1 MGLMGQRKIGSSLLG
16 AAYLLGLAAPSA
28 PVSADLAAPNT
39 AGVTFGHIHLVV
51 EDADAETRA
60 FEQVLGA
67 RAIAASALK
76 PLELPGIFVLV
87 TKARTPGPRSG
98 TMGSAVH
105 HIGFLVKD
113 YAAIKAKAQA
123 AGLPVQ
129 ELTPDQQAFITFP
142 DDVTV
147 EVLQDETLETPV
159 AFHHVH
165 LSVPHPDAAR
175 DWYGAELGGQ
185 AGSRR
190 NLPASKIPGGEVDFL
205 PAKTAQAPTK
215 GRALD
220 HIGFEVADL
229 KAVLEKLRA
238 DGVQIDVDYI
248 DATDRV
254 GLKVAFIT
262 DPNGVYIELT
272 EGLDAL

>member
-1 MGLMGQRKIGSSLLG
+1 VTGS
-16 AAYLLGLAAPSA
+16 
-28 PVSADLAAPNT
+28 
-39 AGVTFGHIHLVV
+39 
-51 EDADAETRA
+51 
-60 FEQVLGA
+60 VLN
-67 RAIAASALK
+67 
-76 PLELPGIFVLV
+76 PLELPGIFILV
-87 TKARTPGPRSG
+87 TKARTPAPRSG

-123 AGLPVQ
+123 AGLPVR
-129 ELTPDQQAFITFP
+129 ELTPNEQAFITFP

-147 EVLQDETLETPV
+147 EVLQDKTLATPV

-165 LSVPHPDAAR
+165 LSVSDPEAAR
-175 DWYGAELGGQ
+175 AWYGAELGGQ
-185 AGSRR
+185 ASTRR

-220 HIGFEVADL
+220 HIGFEVTDL
-229 KAVLEKLRA
+229 KALLEKLRA

-272 EGLDAL
+272 EGLAAL